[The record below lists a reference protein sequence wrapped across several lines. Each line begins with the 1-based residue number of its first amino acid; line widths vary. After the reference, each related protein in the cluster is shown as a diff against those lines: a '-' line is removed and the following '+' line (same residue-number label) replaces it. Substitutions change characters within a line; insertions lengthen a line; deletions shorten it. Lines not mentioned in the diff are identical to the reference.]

1 MCGNIRLGET
11 CRFDPK
17 RAGFSI
23 LYGLRNRHGMWSPLR
38 RPFLL
43 FASLFD
49 GSPEQ
54 YLSDF
59 GTLIPDQIDT
69 IWYKCV
75 GYPGARDGGAF
86 VQWLNSHQFTG
97 AGAKEEISYAYYGYD
112 ADGASGAIE
121 TTAAR
126 EDLADPQLA
135 SVPLVVN
142 AVGLRRALQRIRDL
156 PELTDPGLVAEV
168 ESVTV
173 QTMRLTAPKPRP

>member
-1 MCGNIRLGET
+1 MHDAARV
-11 CRFDPK
+11 
-17 RAGFSI
+17 
-23 LYGLRNRHGMWSPLR
+23 R
-38 RPFLL
+38 RRQRRGDLP
-43 FASLFD
+43 A
-49 GSPEQ
+49 
-54 YLSDF
+54 
-59 GTLIPDQIDT
+59 
-69 IWYKCV
+69 
-75 GYPGARDGGAF
+75 GARRL
-86 VQWLNSHQFTG
+86 VNSHQFTG

-173 QTMRLTAPKPRP
+173 QTMRLTAPKPRQ